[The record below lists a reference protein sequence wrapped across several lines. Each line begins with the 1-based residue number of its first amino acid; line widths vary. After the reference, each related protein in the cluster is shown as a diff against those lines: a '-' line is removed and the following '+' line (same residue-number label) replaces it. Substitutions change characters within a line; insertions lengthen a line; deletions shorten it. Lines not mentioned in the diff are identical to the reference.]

1 MEKKKKNHI
10 QVNDRRH
17 TTGDMTSEWSIK
29 CPLGSM
35 VLEKGERNKNIK
47 KKNTF
52 FFFVRNVLLYIQW
65 QSQLFSQT
73 PAHTHSFILVL
84 LISNTSVKCN
94 TYIYLYIMKE
104 LKRLFFFQE
113 QFTALWTA
121 TGMRILIESWCLR
134 ETTPRFSFP
143 RPNLETDY
151 TSKLIC
157 SPSKHKVQF
166 HAAFKALQL
175 KNSFFQ
181 HICYHRNKWY
191 GLIMSQT
198 SQICTSHTM
207 SYIVVK
213 IVKNIVHQYKYT
225 ESTFLQELYQW

>member
-1 MEKKKKNHI
+1 METGVKRREKTEKTKRIWSLSFTSVNFFYLSSSPDLQTIFIAPRKCSEWKKKKNHI

-104 LKRLFFFQE
+104 LKRFFFSKNNLQHYE
-113 QFTALWTA
+113 QQQAW
-121 TGMRILIESWCLR
+121 E
-134 ETTPRFSFP
+134 
-143 RPNLETDY
+143 Y
-151 TSKLIC
+151 
-157 SPSKHKVQF
+157 
-166 HAAFKALQL
+166 
-175 KNSFFQ
+175 
-181 HICYHRNKWY
+181 
-191 GLIMSQT
+191 
-198 SQICTSHTM
+198 
-207 SYIVVK
+207 
-213 IVKNIVHQYKYT
+213 
-225 ESTFLQELYQW
+225 